1 MKFLDIFAGIG
12 GFRSGL
18 ELAGHECVGFVE
30 LDKFARKSYESMYDT
45 EGEWSHDD
53 ITTVNRNKI
62 PRADIW
68 TFGFPCQDIS
78 VAGKQTGLE
87 GARSGLFYTVLDIIE
102 SQKEEN
108 KPSILL
114 IENVKNLLSI
124 NSGWD
129 FASILISL
137 DEAGYDAEWEVL
149 NSKNFGVPQNRER
162 VFIVGHLRG
171 RSTRKVFPI
180 TRNAGKTT
188 IEIVGSTKGEHQTSF
203 GQRNVVGTCN
213 VNQAEITNKEE
224 GYKIAIPVLTPTRE
238 NKRQNG
244 RRFKE
249 DGEPMFTIT
258 AQDRHGVAVMQVG
271 NIVKDKGF
279 KNPQRGRIYSPEG
292 LSPTLNCCGGGGQ
305 EPKILVS
312 GLYTGQSDRFTGK
325 PMPNISKCL
334 KANKHDA
341 GTLVEDLV
349 ENSKPIIRKL
359 TPKECWRLQGFSD
372 TQFDKAREVNSDS
385 QLYKQAGNSVTVN
398 VIYAIGKNIAYL
410 DSQEEEIK

>member
-1 MKFLDIFAGIG
+1 MKFLNIFAGIG

-18 ELAGHECVGFVE
+18 ELAGHECVGYIE
-30 LDKFARKSYESMYDT
+30 WDKFARKSYEAMYDT

-53 ITTVNRNKI
+53 ITTVNRNEI

-78 VAGKQTGLE
+78 AAGKQAGLR
-87 GARSGLFYTVLDIIE
+87 GARSGLFYTVLDIIK

-171 RSTRKVFPI
+171 RSTKKVFPI
-180 TRNAGKTT
+180 TRKAGKVG
-188 IEIVGSTKGEHQTSF
+188 IEIVGST
-203 GQRNVVGTCN
+203 N
-213 VNQAEITNKEE
+213 
-224 GYKIAIPVLTPTRE
+224 
-238 NKRQNG
+238 
-244 RRFKE
+244 
-249 DGEPMFTIT
+249 
-258 AQDRHGVAVMQVG
+258 
-271 NIVKDKGF
+271 
-279 KNPQRGRIYSPEG
+279 EG
-292 LSPTLNCCGGGGQ
+292 LSPTLNRCGGGGLDV
-305 EPKILVS
+305 KVLVS
-312 GLYTGQSDRFTGK
+312 GLYTMQSDRFTGK
-325 PMPNISKCL
+325 PMPNISNCL

-341 GTLVEDLV
+341 GILVEDLV

-359 TPKECWRLQGFSD
+359 TPREYWRLQGFSD

-410 DSQEEEIK
+410 DNQEAEIK

>member
-18 ELAGHECVGFVE
+18 ELAGHECVGYIE
-30 LDKFARKSYESMYDT
+30 RDKFARKSYEAMYDT
-45 EGEWSHDD
+45 EREWSHDD
-53 ITTVNRNKI
+53 ITTVNRNEI

-78 VAGKQTGLE
+78 VAGKQAGLQ
-87 GARSGLFYTVLDIIE
+87 GAKSGLFYTVLDIIK

-149 NSKNFGVPQNRER
+149 NSKDFGVPQNRER

-171 RSTRKVFPI
+171 RSTRKVFPVA
-180 TRNAGKTT
+180 RNAGKVG
-188 IEIVGSTKGEHQTSF
+188 IEIVGSTKGNHQTSF
-203 GQRNVVGTCN
+203 GQRDIVYGTNGICG
-213 VNQAEITNKEE
+213 ALTATY
-224 GYKIAIPVLTPTRE
+224 YKQPKQILDTVSRI
-238 NKRQNG
+238 

-249 DGEPMFTIT
+249 EGEPMFALT
-258 AQDRHGVAVMQVG
+258 AQDRHGVAIMQVG
-271 NIVKDKGF
+271 NIVEDKGF
-279 KNPQRGRIYSPEG
+279 KNPQRGRIYSTEG
-292 LSPTLNCCGGGGQ
+292 LSPTLTCGGGDLTV
-305 EPKILVS
+305 KVLVS
-312 GLYTGQSDRFTGK
+312 GLYTEQSDRFTGK
-325 PMPNISKCL
+325 PIPNISKCL

-341 GTLVEDLV
+341 EILVEDLV

-359 TPKECWRLQGFSD
+359 TPREYWRLQGFSD

-398 VIYAIGKNIAYL
+398 VIYAIGRNISYL
-410 DSQEEEIK
+410 NNQKSEIK